1 MLERRAGGMQEGRIR
16 EKSMNSYIFRTY
28 EYLVLE

>member
-1 MLERRAGGMQEGRIR
+1 MLERRAGGMQEEDR
-16 EKSMNSYIFRTY
+16 EKSMNSYLFRTY